1 MFLSSTPINI
11 SGCLDI
17 LTCGVFVFTSVS
29 KQADDDCCVSV
40 ILKLSWAIILKSPK
54 PVGKL
59 LD

>member
-29 KQADDDCCVSV
+29 KQADDDYKCFCDFKIVMGNNFKV
-40 ILKLSWAIILKSPK
+40 P
-54 PVGKL
+54 
-59 LD
+59 